1 MNIIAILLLVITVIS
16 NIALGWL
23 IIKSSKKEYSWL
35 FLIVNISVSFWAI
48 GDLVMLFSTNKNI
61 AFLGAMIFYIAP
73 IFTPVALMLFSQG
86 FPYGVKNKALYAISF
101 TSVLLASVAI
111 IISSDNFISS
121 ITINET
127 AQNVIIPNKQYF
139 FAYSL
144 FLSIFFILTY
154 VNFYRRIRI
163 TTGIVRS
170 QLIYAFF
177 GVFVSSN
184 IAMFTNVL
192 MPSRG
197 IYNLVWVGPPATM
210 IAVTIIALA
219 IIRYKLFEVKST
231 IARALGYS
239 SFIIIITLV
248 YVLTVSLISTFIFRR
263 ESINNADL
271 AINALAALVVAFTFG
286 PLRSRFDKYTNSI
299 FFRDSYDP
307 QTVLNELNASL
318 VSSSHIEEL
327 LSQANNTIGTHI
339 KPVFN
344 GIIVDS
350 EERDFKNIFSS
361 ENFKLSED
369 VIGQIATCIMNTPS
383 KTYVLDQM
391 VPEQKSLNKLLQSNQ
406 IALVT
411 KLITKNELVGLII
424 LGDRKSGNNY
434 SQKDVQLI
442 ETASDSI
449 SIASQNALRYEEIKK
464 FNVTLEHK
472 IDIATHQLQKS
483 NEKLT
488 ELDAAKDEFISMAS
502 HQLRTP
508 LTSVKGY
515 VSMVLEEDA
524 GKINDQQ
531 RKFLNQAFI
540 SSQRMVYLISDLLN
554 VSRLKTGKFI
564 IENKPAYLPDTV
576 EQEIAQLEETVKARE
591 LTMKYNK
598 PESFPTVSIDE
609 EKIRQVIMNFADNAI
624 YYTPAG
630 GVINVDLKAT
640 KDTIEYTVK
649 DDGIG
654 VPKSEQPHLFTKFYR
669 AGNAKKARPDGTGL
683 GLFMAKK
690 VITAQGGAIIFH
702 SNEGK
707 GSTFGF
713 TLPRKKVEIVNK

>member
-16 NIALGWL
+16 NIALGSL

-35 FLIVNISVSFWAI
+35 FLLVNISVSFWAI
-48 GDLVMLFSTNKNI
+48 GDLVMLFSNNKDI

-86 FPYGVKNKALYAISF
+86 FPNGVKNKTLYVFSF
-101 TSVLLASVAI
+101 VSVLLVSLAI
-111 IISSDNFISS
+111 AITSETFISS

-127 AQNVIIPNKQYF
+127 GQNVIIPNKQYF

-163 TTGIVRS
+163 TTGVVRS
-170 QLIYAFF
+170 QLSYAFF

-239 SFIIIITLV
+239 SFIIIITLI

-286 PLRSRFDKYTNSI
+286 PLRSKFDKYTNSI
-299 FFRDSYDP
+299 FFRDAYDP
-307 QTVLNELNASL
+307 QVVLNELNASL

-327 LSQANNTIGTHI
+327 LSQANNTLSKHI

-369 VIGQIATCIMNTPS
+369 VIEQIATNIIDLPS
-383 KTYVLDQM
+383 KTFVLEQMGPDQKA
-391 VPEQKSLNKLLQSNQ
+391 VKKLMQSNQ

-411 KLITKNELVGLII
+411 KLITKNELVGLIV

-434 SQKDVQLI
+434 SQKDIQLI
-442 ETASDSI
+442 ETAGDSI
-449 SIASQNALRYEEIKK
+449 SIAAQNALRYEEIKK

-472 IDIATHQLQKS
+472 IETATHQLQKS
-483 NEKLT
+483 NEKLKA
-488 ELDAAKDEFISMAS
+488 LDEAKDEFISMAS

-524 GKINDQQ
+524 GPINDQQ

-554 VSRLKTGKFI
+554 VSRLKTGKFV

-598 PESFPTVSIDE
+598 PESFPTVGIDE
-609 EKIRQVIMNFADNAI
+609 EKLRQVIMNFADNAI

-630 GVINVDLKAT
+630 GAINIELKAT
-640 KDTIEYTVK
+640 KDSIEYTVK

-669 AGNAKKARPDGTGL
+669 AGNARKARPDGTGL

-702 SNEGK
+702 SAEGK

-713 TLPRKKVEIVNK
+713 TLPRKKVEIINK

>member
-16 NIALGWL
+16 NIALGSL

-35 FLIVNISVSFWAI
+35 FLLVNISVSFWAI
-48 GDLVMLFSTNKNI
+48 GDLVMLFSTNKDI

-86 FPYGVKNKALYAISF
+86 FPNGVKNKTLYVISF
-101 TSVLLASVAI
+101 VSVLLVSLAI
-111 IISSDNFISS
+111 AITSETFISS

-127 AQNVIIPNKQYF
+127 GQNVIIPNKQYF

-163 TTGIVRS
+163 TTGVVRS
-170 QLIYAFF
+170 QLSYAFF

-239 SFIIIITLV
+239 SFIIIITLI

-286 PLRSRFDKYTNSI
+286 PLRSKFDKYTNSI
-299 FFRDSYDP
+299 FFRDAYDP
-307 QTVLNELNASL
+307 QVVLNELNASL

-327 LSQANNTIGTHI
+327 LSQANNTLSKHI

-369 VIGQIATCIMNTPS
+369 VIEQIATNIIDLPS
-383 KTYVLDQM
+383 KTFVLEQMGPDQKA
-391 VPEQKSLNKLLQSNQ
+391 VKKLMQSNQ

-411 KLITKNELVGLII
+411 KLITKNELVGLIV

-434 SQKDVQLI
+434 SQKDIQLI
-442 ETASDSI
+442 ETAGDSI
-449 SIASQNALRYEEIKK
+449 SIAAQNALRYEEIKK

-472 IDIATHQLQKS
+472 IETATHQLQKS
-483 NEKLT
+483 NEKLKA
-488 ELDAAKDEFISMAS
+488 LDEAKDEFISMAS

-524 GKINDQQ
+524 GPINDQQ

-554 VSRLKTGKFI
+554 VSRLKTGKFV

-591 LTMKYNK
+591 LTMKYSK
-598 PESFPTVSIDE
+598 PESFPTVGIDE
-609 EKIRQVIMNFADNAI
+609 EKLRQVIMNFADNAI

-630 GVINVDLKAT
+630 GIIRIELKAT
-640 KDTIEYTVK
+640 KDSIEYTVK

-669 AGNAKKARPDGTGL
+669 AGNARKARPDGTGL

-702 SNEGK
+702 SAEGK

-713 TLPRKKVEIVNK
+713 TLPRKKVEITNK

>member
-1 MNIIAILLLVITVIS
+1 LKIAIILLVITIVINLILS
-16 NIALGWL
+16 LLVIRSSKNEHDKLYVLINTSIALWALGD
-23 IIKSSKKEYSWL
+23 II
-35 FLIVNISVSFWAI
+35 
-48 GDLVMLFSTNKNI
+48 MLFSRSTNFAYI
-61 AFLGAMIFYIAP
+61 GAILFYIAP
-73 IFTPVALMLFSQG
+73 MFTPVALLLFSEA
-86 FPYGVKNKALYAISF
+86 FPSGIKNRVFYILNF
-101 TSVLLASVAI
+101 ASVTLGALLVLI
-111 IISSDNFISS
+111 LGKNFIYS
-121 ITINET
+121 IEITQSINT
-127 AQNVIIPNKQYF
+127 VIPNKQYF
-139 FAYSL
+139 YIYSI
-144 FLSIFFILTY
+144 FLSVFFVLTY
-154 VNFYRRIRI
+154 INFIKRVHRSSGIIR
-163 TTGIVRS
+163 T
-170 QLIYAFF
+170 QLWYAFI

-184 IAMFTNVL
+184 IAMYTNILLPAKGV
-192 MPSRG
+192 
-197 IYNLVWVGPPATM
+197 YDYVWIGPPATIFAATM
-210 IAVTIIALA
+210 IALA
-219 IIRYKLFEVKST
+219 IVRYKLFEVKST
-231 IARALGYS
+231 VARTLGYS
-239 SFIIIITLV
+239 SFIILIGIT
-248 YVLTVSLISTFIFRR
+248 YVITVSLISTFIFRR

-286 PLRSRFDKYTNSI
+286 PLRSKFDKYTNRI

-307 QTVLNELNASL
+307 QVMLNELNASL

-327 LSQANNTIGTHI
+327 LSQANNTLSKHI

-361 ENFKLSED
+361 ENFKLPEEA
-369 VIGQIATCIMNTPS
+369 IEQIATNIITLPS
-383 KTYVLDQM
+383 KTFVSEQMGPDQKA
-391 VPEQKSLNKLLQSNQ
+391 VKKLMQSNQ

-434 SQKDVQLI
+434 SQKDIQLI
-442 ETASDSI
+442 ETAGDSI
-449 SIASQNALRYEEIKK
+449 SIAAQNALRYEEIKK

-472 IDIATHQLQKS
+472 IETATHQLQKS
-483 NEKLT
+483 NEKLKA
-488 ELDAAKDEFISMAS
+488 LDEAKDEFISMAS

-524 GKINDQQ
+524 GPINDQQ

-554 VSRLKTGKFI
+554 VSRLKTGKFV

-598 PESFPTVSIDE
+598 PESFPTVGIDE
-609 EKIRQVIMNFADNAI
+609 EKLRQVIMNFADNAI

-630 GVINVDLKAT
+630 GVINIELKAT
-640 KDTIEYTVK
+640 KDSIEYTVK

-669 AGNAKKARPDGTGL
+669 AGNARKARPDGTGL

-702 SNEGK
+702 SAEGK

-713 TLPRKKVEIVNK
+713 TLPRKKVEIINK

>member
-713 TLPRKKVEIVNK
+713 TLPRNKVEIVNK

>member
-434 SQKDVQLI
+434 SQKDIQLI

-713 TLPRKKVEIVNK
+713 TLPRNKVEIVNK

>member
-16 NIALGWL
+16 NIALGSL

-35 FLIVNISVSFWAI
+35 FLLVNISVSFWAI
-48 GDLVMLFSTNKNI
+48 GDLIMLFSTDKDI

-86 FPYGVKNKALYAISF
+86 FPNGVKNKTLYGFSLI
-101 TSVLLASVAI
+101 SVLLASVAI
-111 IISSDNFISS
+111 FVTSETFISS

-127 AQNVIIPNKQYF
+127 GQNVIIPNKQYF
-139 FAYSL
+139 LVYSL
-144 FLSIFFILTY
+144 FLSVFFILSY
-154 VNFYRRIRI
+154 INFYRRIRI

-170 QLIYAFF
+170 QLSYAFF

-192 MPSRG
+192 MPSKG

-239 SFIIIITLV
+239 SFIIIITLI

-286 PLRSRFDKYTNSI
+286 PLRSRFDRYTNRI
-299 FFRDSYDP
+299 FFRDAYDP

-327 LSQANNTIGTHI
+327 LSQANKTLGTHI

-369 VIGQIATCIMNTPS
+369 VIEQIATNIINLPN
-383 KTYVLDQM
+383 KTYVLDELG
-391 VPEQKSLNKLLQSNQ
+391 PEQKTLKKLLQTNQ

-434 SQKDVQLI
+434 SQKDIQLI
-442 ETASDSI
+442 ETAGDSI
-449 SIASQNALRYEEIKK
+449 SIAAQNALRYEEIKK
-464 FNVTLEHK
+464 FNITLEHK
-472 IDIATHQLQKS
+472 IDNATHQLQKS
-483 NEKLT
+483 NEKLKA
-488 ELDAAKDEFISMAS
+488 LDEAKDEFISMAS

-554 VSRLKTGKFI
+554 VSRLKTGKFV
-564 IENKPAYLPDTV
+564 IENKPTYLPDTV

-598 PESFPTVSIDE
+598 PESFPTVGIDE

-630 GVINVDLKAT
+630 GVIHVELKAT
-640 KDTIEYTVK
+640 KDSIEYTVK

-654 VPKSEQPHLFTKFYR
+654 VAKSEQPHLFTKFYR
-669 AGNAKKARPDGTGL
+669 AGNARKARPDGTGL

-702 SNEGK
+702 SAEGK

-713 TLPRKKVEIVNK
+713 TLPRKKVEIINK

>member
-434 SQKDVQLI
+434 SQKDIQLI

-654 VPKSEQPHLFTKFYR
+654 VPKSEQQHLFTKFYR